1 MHGDYGCMEIM
12 GAWSWGSKLKDQFY
26 ELGFVIF
33 MFCWRPCWEKQ
44 LHIWWQQ
51 QVVEGFKNAIKRD
64 RHWSLT
70 FRESMRNQLSTR
82 ESVR

>member
-1 MHGDYGCMEIM
+1 MEIM
-12 GAWSWGSKLKDQFY
+12 GAWSWDSKLKDQFY

-51 QVVEGFKNAIKRD
+51 QVVEG
-64 RHWSLT
+64 
-70 FRESMRNQLSTR
+70 
-82 ESVR
+82 